1 MTKKKQPLK
10 EILEQNHQ
18 ILDALASKD
27 KKSLRK
33 CGYVAYNDIIEFPKP
48 VAYTI
53 KRLKEII
60 KEVEKAKLKG
70 NNMMVGIMIEIPIPK
85 ELKGKIPNQ
94 KVVFKVKSVK
104 KKYGDVK

>member
-33 CGYVAYNDIIEFPKP
+33 CGYVAYNDVIEFPKS
-48 VAYTI
+48 VAFTI
-53 KRLKEII
+53 KR
-60 KEVEKAKLKG
+60 
-70 NNMMVGIMIEIPIPK
+70 
-85 ELKGKIPNQ
+85 
-94 KVVFKVKSVK
+94 F
-104 KKYGDVK
+104 